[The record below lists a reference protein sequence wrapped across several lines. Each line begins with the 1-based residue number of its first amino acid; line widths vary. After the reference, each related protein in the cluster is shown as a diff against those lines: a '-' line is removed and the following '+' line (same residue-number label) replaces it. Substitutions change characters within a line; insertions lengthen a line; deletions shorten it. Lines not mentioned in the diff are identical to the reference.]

1 MSGSIL
7 YLGLLAAD
15 DSLRNFEFDWP
26 ATPARWALTIAALVA
41 LVVVAVGVYRIDT
54 RGLARGWRV
63 LLTALRLAVI
73 AGLLVIAFNPQ
84 ERIRQMAFRPSRVA
98 ILADVS
104 LSMRFPEKAA
114 TASTAPEAQRNRAEA
129 VRALLADSPLLAEL
143 QKHHNVRVYTFDTEL
158 ATPPAVVLPAQ
169 AERTASGPDL
179 TTSPTSGRRDKGT
192 STGGA
197 TASKSPI
204 DWNEIL
210 RPRGLETRLGESV
223 IQAVQQLGGRTL
235 SGIVVLSD
243 GDSNAGIEPSTAQ
256 DVAKA
261 ANAHL
266 FTVGVGSTEP
276 PVNLQ
281 VASIQAPSD
290 VHVGDPYEFSAFVQG
305 YGLAGKTATVELLS
319 RPEGDEKTP
328 PKVIETREI
337 RMREDGV
344 PIEVRFVKR
353 QQLPAAWNCSC
364 VCGRRPA
371 CAN

>member
-1 MSGSIL
+1 MLRWLRWSSLPSASI
-7 YLGLLAAD
+7 
-15 DSLRNFEFDWP
+15 E
-26 ATPARWALTIAALVA
+26 LT
-41 LVVVAVGVYRIDT
+41 R

-114 TASTAPEAQRNRAEA
+114 TASTAPEAQRNREEA
-129 VRALLADSPLLAEL
+129 VRALLADSPLLGDL

-158 ATPPAVVLPAQ
+158 ATPPAEVFPAQ

-179 TTSPTSGRRDKGT
+179 KTSPARGRTDKGP
-192 STGGA
+192 STGGS
-197 TASKSPI
+197 TASKSSI

-261 ANAHL
+261 A
-266 FTVGVGSTEP
+266 
-276 PVNLQ
+276 
-281 VASIQAPSD
+281 
-290 VHVGDPYEFSAFVQG
+290 
-305 YGLAGKTATVELLS
+305 
-319 RPEGDEKTP
+319 
-328 PKVIETREI
+328 
-337 RMREDGV
+337 
-344 PIEVRFVKR
+344 
-353 QQLPAAWNCSC
+353 
-364 VCGRRPA
+364 GRRA
-371 CAN
+371 CSQSEWGVRSPP